1 MNSPAFSTDWL
12 KKFTDPYAILGVSVA
27 ADERR
32 ILKRYRQV
40 AKYLHPDMQ
49 FNQPEEQQQ
58 FVSEVLTKLVNPA
71 YQRLK
76 QEKGRNEVLATLRF
90 KVRRLSRENHLL
102 PNSEA
107 GKKLL
112 TVPEPEIDVFYEQA
126 LEKFCK
132 GQFTS
137 LKTFEVNTYRIG
149 ELNLVYLKRKMGD
162 PVIREKRTGLVA
174 ASTVTTSAVPA
185 TEARTE
191 EQPATINYAD
201 RHFRRAQEY
210 IKAKNINAAI
220 QELKDALRLEPK
232 NSNYHC
238 LLGQAYLLNQLPGMA
253 KVHIKQALILNPNQ
267 PVAQK
272 YARQLKIDLSKSSPH
287 QQTGHPSRSP
297 TDSHKGKGKGSL
309 FGGLFSKH

>member
-27 ADERR
+27 ADDRR

-40 AKYLHPDMQ
+40 AKNLHPDLQ

-58 FVSEVLTKLVNPA
+58 FVGDVLTKLVNPA

-90 KVRRLSRENHLL
+90 KVRRLSRENQLQ

-107 GKKLL
+107 GKKMLI
-112 TVPEPEIDVFYEQA
+112 VPEPEIDVFYEQA

-149 ELNLVYLKRKMGD
+149 ELNLVYLRRKMGD
-162 PVIREKRTGLVA
+162 PVIREKRTGLVS
-174 ASTVTTSAVPA
+174 ASAVTTSAVPA
-185 TEARTE
+185 TEPRTE
-191 EQPATINYAD
+191 EQPVVVNYAE
-201 RHFRRAQEY
+201 RHFKRAQEY
-210 IKAKNINAAI
+210 IKGKNINAAI
-220 QELKDALRLEPK
+220 QELKDALKLEPK

-238 LLGQAYLLNQLPGMA
+238 LLGQAYLLHQLPGMA
-253 KVHIKQALILNPNQ
+253 KVHIKQALLLNPNQ

-272 YARQLKIDLSKSSPH
+272 YARQLNIDLSKASKTQPHSQPAGPAASS
-287 QQTGHPSRSP
+287 
-297 TDSHKGKGKGSL
+297 KKGKGSL
-309 FGGLFSKH
+309 FGGLFSKR